1 MRRAARRAF
10 QIVPLCHCRAA
21 VLRGKFLPAVSGH
34 GRSAGPEAGRGV
46 STPPSLPLDS
56 THPATR
62 KGLLA
67 PFRPQRR
74 SRSGKMLAAS
84 LNAFF
89 ALLRLIG
96 PSAAAAAAPRRGAG
110 CALSVTF
117 GDTSPRGRGKKH
129 SRHAL
134 GSLSKERQEACP
146 PRSWLSL
153 RESWREAP
161 ERVGFPPGCLFSPL
175 TRMLPAG
182 SQRQQMPFTVT
193 ALPVKK

>member
-1 MRRAARRAF
+1 MPSKPLPVKRGQRSVRRRSAVPNLKIIFPLLMRRAARRAF
-10 QIVPLCHCRAA
+10 PIVRSQPLPRSGAAGEVSAHRKRA
-21 VLRGKFLPAVSGH
+21 

-46 STPPSLPLDS
+46 PTPPSLPLDS
-56 THPATR
+56 THPATG

-67 PFRPQRR
+67 PFRPQGR

-110 CALSVTF
+110 C
-117 GDTSPRGRGKKH
+117 
-129 SRHAL
+129 
-134 GSLSKERQEACP
+134 
-146 PRSWLSL
+146 
-153 RESWREAP
+153 
-161 ERVGFPPGCLFSPL
+161 
-175 TRMLPAG
+175 
-182 SQRQQMPFTVT
+182 QQMPFTVT